1 MVKVYQCTLVMR
13 VLLYMFHRYGC
24 TIILDIDMNVLVFSR

>member
-1 MVKVYQCTLVMR
+1 MVKVYQFTLVMR
-13 VLLYMFHRYGC
+13 VLYMFHRYGC